1 MSTFSATCDTIVRE
15 IRTNVVVSVSPRY
28 GNCGAQPVL
37 VTALWDTGAYSSV
50 VSRQIVDALG
60 LLPIDH
66 KPACGVNGR
75 YDSPVYVVDILL
87 PNRMKIQGVRVSL
100 GAMEVADMLIGMDL
114 ISMGDFKLIN
124 RDTFDYTEWCKDN
137 LFPDETVDSLY
148 DKIKAYSA
156 AKGERRSATA
166 QEAAR

>member
-15 IRTNVVVSVSPRY
+15 IRTNAVVSVSPRY
-28 GNCGAQPVL
+28 GNCEAQPVL
-37 VTALWDTGAYSSV
+37 ATALWDTGAYSSV

-100 GAMEVADMLIGMDL
+100 GAMEVADMLIGMDV

-124 RDTFDYTEWCKDN
+124 DGKTSFSIRTPSEGDAPFVADVTE
-137 LFPDETVDSLY
+137 
-148 DKIKAYSA
+148 
-156 AKGERRSATA
+156 
-166 QEAAR
+166 EAAR